1 MYISY
6 KWISPKKETC
16 NCGKPLVE
24 FITYDRKRSKGRKAC
39 PWCEKEIVSQILED
53 VGVRGNRLDEVLQVL
68 RGEQLEYLVAADI
81 FAGYSRRYVDI
92 RVDEVTGELWMKS
105 CPIFDK
111 RFI

>member
-6 KWISPKKETC
+6 MWISPKKGTC
-16 NCGKPLVE
+16 ECGKPLVQ
-24 FITYDRKRSKGRKAC
+24 FITYDRSRSKGERVC
-39 PWCEKEIVSQILED
+39 PWCEKSAMVEVLERA
-53 VGVRGNRLDEVLQVL
+53 GMRGNHVDEVVRIL

-81 FAGYSRRYVDI
+81 FADYSRRYVDI
-92 RVDEVTGELWMKS
+92 RVDEVTGELWMKA